1 MLRDARRWLT
11 AHAASAALRAAPV
24 APAWSIRAAQKTLA
38 AVGPIAPVLA
48 RTVAA
53 NMKAVGLY
61 TPEAHR
67 DYFLRVAE
75 HLAAAIHIFRHVPP
89 DIGATGTMAAPLAKI
104 VHEQIKL
111 DDSVAILRQ
120 AVAAGRGAIIV
131 GCHITNFLLILA
143 RLNEEIPL
151 TVYLRHSHDPR
162 RNVAKE
168 RWCRATGL
176 QFVAEAASA
185 ADPTRRAVA
194 MAEALQSGRVLVIT
208 PDLPQKDANGI
219 PVNFVDRRIWLPNG
233 PAALSLLTGAP
244 LVAAVARPAGRATCL
259 VLEGPYSADV
269 VGKGRGWRQAAI
281 AERMQWFADRFV
293 NYLRAHPSLWF
304 LWGDSRWTRVFRGD
318 PRFSQPASV
327 AEPAGDGAATIN
339 IVGAI

>member
-11 AHAASAALRAAPV
+11 AHAASAALRAAPL
-24 APAWSIRAAQKTLA
+24 APAWSIRAAQKSLA
-38 AVGPIAPVLA
+38 ALGPIAPVLA

-61 TPEAHR
+61 SPEAHR
-67 DYFLRVAE
+67 DYFVRVAE

-89 DIGATGTMAAPLAKI
+89 DAAATGTMAAPLACI
-104 VHEQIKL
+104 VHEQIQL
-111 DDSVAILRQ
+111 DGSIDLLRH

-143 RLNEEIPL
+143 RLNEDIPL

-176 QFVAEAASA
+176 QFIAEPASST
-185 ADPTRRAVA
+185 DPTRRAAA

-219 PVNFVDRRIWLPNG
+219 PVNFIDRRIWLPNG

-244 LVAAVARPAGRATCL
+244 LVAAVARPAGRATVL
-259 VLEGPYSADV
+259 VLEGPNSADV
-269 VGKGRGWRQAAI
+269 TAKSRGWRQAAI
-281 AERMQWFADRFV
+281 AERMQWFADRFAH
-293 NYLRAHPSLWF
+293 YLRAHPSLWF
-304 LWGDSRWTRVFRGD
+304 LWGDNRWTRVFSGD
-318 PRFSQPASV
+318 PRFSQPAT
-327 AEPAGDGAATIN
+327 AAQGSAPETANIN
-339 IVGAI
+339 IAGAI